1 METRDETTASVQ
13 VVNGGG
19 QNGKDIEK
27 VSECKY
33 VLKVILIDFADG
45 ADTRIPQNASRITQG
60 LCLCTW
66 REQMGVSFIE
76 QGTQVREEFGSWK
89 NEWIKHPR
97 LIPTIKL

>member
-1 METRDETTASVQ
+1 METRDETTTSVQ
-13 VVNGGG
+13 VVNGEG
-19 QNGKDIEK
+19 QSGKDIDK

-45 ADTRIPQNASRITQG
+45 ADTRIPQKASRITQG
-60 LCLCTW
+60 LCL
-66 REQMGVSFIE
+66 REQMEVSFIE
-76 QGTQVREEFGSWK
+76 LGTQVREEFGSWK